1 MLTEIV
7 TRETRQILSKLKL
20 TKERAFGTHF
30 RIILSKM
37 KYEVL
42 HH

>member
-1 MLTEIV
+1 MFTEIV

-20 TKERAFGTHF
+20 TKERVFGTHF
-30 RIILSKM
+30 RIILSEM